1 MDPEQDWEQLISC
14 RHEKAGI
21 VILNRDVLHSKI
33 CCTESCAAL
42 IREAASELAHEGYKK
57 LVTSP
62 VEIRVPETL
71 QFFES
76 LGFRKRDETYL
87 FEANFGEAA
96 VSLSMVPPKG
106 ITVSTFH
113 HIRLETLYEMIR
125 KAFVEDPVGFSK
137 TGLDEYVSDKDFLK
151 SCSFFASTNGKAVS
165 FVMAR
170 NRGSRVA
177 YLAYLGTVP
186 QWQRQGIG
194 LLLLKTSLHAAS
206 KAGFREAI
214 GDQVDPDNVA
224 IIKLLE
230 KAGFHRACSQWNMSL
245 ELRSDGR

>member
-1 MDPEQDWEQLISC
+1 MDPERDWEQLISC

-21 VILNRDVLHSKI
+21 AILDRDVLYSKM
-33 CCTESCAAL
+33 CRMESCAAL
-42 IREAASELAHEGYKK
+42 IREAASELAHEGYRK
-57 LVTSP
+57 LVTAP

-113 HIRLETLYEMIR
+113 HIRLETLHEVIR
-125 KAFVEDPVGFSK
+125 KAFVEDPVGFSR
-137 TGLDEYVSDKDFLK
+137 TGLDEYVSDKYFLK
-151 SCSFFASTNGKAVS
+151 SCSFLASANGEAVS

-170 NRGSRVA
+170 NRGPRVA

-186 QWQRQGIG
+186 QWRRRGIG
-194 LLLLKTSLHAAS
+194 LLLLKASLYAAS
-206 KAGFREAI
+206 KAGFCKVI
-214 GDQVDPDNVA
+214 GDQVRPDNVA

-230 KAGFHRACSQWNMSL
+230 KAGFHLACSQWNMSL